1 MEAGLLVFSNEV
13 YDDRKKEYAERIK
26 SIINYAE
33 NDDICRSRQLLRY
46 FGEKKSTDCGMCDVC
61 INHNSRH
68 LSHEEIG
75 EIKHTIMQLL
85 EDGQLHSISELLTIN
100 ADKNVLKEVVEYM
113 VSEEEV
119 FIRDG
124 MISK

>member
-46 FGEKKSTDCGMCDVC
+46 FVEKSQQTVVC
-61 INHNSRH
+61 AMFALI
-68 LSHEEIG
+68 I
-75 EIKHTIMQLL
+75 IV
-85 EDGQLHSISELLTIN
+85 DISLM
-100 ADKNVLKEVVEYM
+100 KK
-113 VSEEEV
+113 
-119 FIRDG
+119 
-124 MISK
+124 

>member
-1 MEAGLLVFSNEV
+1 
-13 YDDRKKEYAERIK
+13 
-26 SIINYAE
+26 
-33 NDDICRSRQLLRY
+33 
-46 FGEKKSTDCGMCDVC
+46 MCDVC